1 MAHRFRYYNVQS
13 ICVCQRSSL
22 SRYVQHRY
30 TYLVLQ
36 GDHFDAQASH
46 VNCIAMIGGEEAAE
60 FPDEELRG
68 GAQPSIAQSI
78 QMRSP
83 DCATRKDEEMQCSA
97 SRRIEKMPEF
107 TTQDLHHSSGTERL
121 PSAPGDVSVTCSK

>member
-1 MAHRFRYYNVQS
+1 M
-13 ICVCQRSSL
+13 
-22 SRYVQHRY
+22 
-30 TYLVLQ
+30 
-36 GDHFDAQASH
+36 
-46 VNCIAMIGGEEAAE
+46 NCIAMIGGEEAAE

-68 GAQPSIAQSI
+68 GAQPSIAQRSI
-78 QMRSP
+78 QMRNP